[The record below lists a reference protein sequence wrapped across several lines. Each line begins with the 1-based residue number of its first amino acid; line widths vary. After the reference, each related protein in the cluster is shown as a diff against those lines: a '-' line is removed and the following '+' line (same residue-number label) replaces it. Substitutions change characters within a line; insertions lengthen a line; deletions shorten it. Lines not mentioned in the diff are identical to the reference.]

1 VKTNDVPNKDII
13 SPMRICFAS
22 MLELWYHD
30 KNITTAL
37 TIDIGQYII
46 AAFFMSSLKKILIV
60 EKKRIP

>member
-37 TIDIGQYII
+37 IKDIGQYII
-46 AAFFMSSLKKILIV
+46 AAFFMSSS
-60 EKKRIP
+60 